1 MHLLFHKCHN
11 LVSRSLVH
19 IKSKFTISDNKKN
32 FTNFMSI
39 FPKPNKAVN
48 STSLNPNTNVKPF
61 TYLKYFTENR

>member
-11 LVSRSLVH
+11 LVSRSLIH

-32 FTNFMSI
+32 FTNFMST

-48 STSLNPNTNVKPF
+48 STRLNPNTNVKPF